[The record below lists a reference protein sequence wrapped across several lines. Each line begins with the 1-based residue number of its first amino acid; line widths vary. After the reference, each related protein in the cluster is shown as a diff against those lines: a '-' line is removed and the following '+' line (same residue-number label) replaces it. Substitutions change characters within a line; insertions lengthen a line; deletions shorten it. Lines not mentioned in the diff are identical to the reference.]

1 MKLIEKINE
10 KSKPWIIVIDQLSL
24 RERILILLGTL
35 AIIYFSWRSIIL
47 DNLSSSKQQVSGS
60 ASRLRRQIFNL
71 QGQISE
77 VSSSLNLDPIIRL
90 QEKIDIVKKENTD
103 IQKQLDFMTEGLISP
118 KDMTS
123 LLKLILEKHKGL
135 TVMHVENIK
144 VTPVFGG
151 DNENEAKAAKESLK
165 IFQVYNHGLEFV
177 VSGTFFQLR
186 DFLEEAEKLP
196 WKVLWEELEYSV
208 TKYPLASIK
217 IVIKTLS
224 LDPNLFSTS

>member
-1 MKLIEKINE
+1 MKLLETIKE
-10 KSKPWIIVIDQLSL
+10 KSKPLIVIIDQLAL
-24 RERILILLGTL
+24 RERILILLSML
-35 AIIYFSWRSIIL
+35 AIVYFSWRSVIL
-47 DNLSSSKQQVSGS
+47 DNLSSSKQQVSGT
-60 ASRLRRQIFNL
+60 ASRLRRQIF
-71 QGQISE
+71 S
-77 VSSSLNLDPIIRL
+77 L
-90 QEKIDIVKKENTD
+90 QEKIDIVQKENVD
-103 IQKQLDFMTEGLISP
+103 LQKQLDLMTEGLISP

-123 LLKLILEKHKGL
+123 LLKLILDKHKGL

-144 VTPVFGG
+144 ATPVFGG
-151 DNENEAKAAKESLK
+151 ENDNEEKVSKEALK
-165 IFQVYNHGLEFV
+165 IFQVYKHGIEFV